1 MGNTTSTTGGWS
13 TPSEP
18 PAKTSGE
25 PEFVGGRWTTNEE
38 DLTANP
44 SAKTAWKKKLMPLIP
59 KLVRPRLFQMPT
71 DDWKDP
77 RDVEY
82 AARNSGAILAQFGA
96 IA

>member
-18 PAKTSGE
+18 SAKTSGE

-44 SAKTAWKKKLMPLIP
+44 SAKTGVSTYFAH
-59 KLVRPRLFQMPT
+59 
-71 DDWKDP
+71 
-77 RDVEY
+77 
-82 AARNSGAILAQFGA
+82 AI
-96 IA
+96 